1 MMEIGEKINRLKLIE
16 YTSNGKGIFLCE
28 CGTVKE
34 ISRYNVERGA
44 VKSCGCLF
52 KEHPNNTKHSGSGTR
67 LYIIW
72 KGIRQRCNNPNC
84 KIFKNYGGR
93 GIKLCDE
100 WNDFNNF
107 KEWAMIN
114 GYKDNL
120 SIDRIDVN
128 GNYTPD
134 NCRWVTNKIQANN
147 KRNNRLLTLNGTT
160 KTMSEWSE
168 ETGIK
173 VSTIW
178 ERLNKGWSVERA
190 LSQKVVEI

>member
-1 MMEIGEKINRLKLIE
+1 MMKTGEKINRLKLIK

-52 KEHPNNTKHSGSGTR
+52 KEHPNNTKHSGSRTR

-84 KIFKNYGGR
+84 KIYKNYGGR
-93 GIKLCDE
+93 GIKICNE
-100 WNDFNNF
+100 WNDYNNF
-107 KEWAMIN
+107 KEWAINN
-114 GYKDNL
+114 GYKENL

-128 GNYTPD
+128 GNYTPE
-134 NCRWVTNKIQANN
+134 NCRWTTSKVQANN

-173 VSTIW
+173 VATIW
-178 ERLNKGWSVERA
+178 DRLNKGWSVEKT